1 MIKGIPEHRVEDATF
16 GILLEAGILSDLVL
30 GLGGFQPGQ
39 EVSAMNDTAIFLRSL
54 ENGYAVL
61 TRPMR
66 NIHDFD
72 LMAQLLPTGWVLFY
86 RTL

>member
-1 MIKGIPEHRVEDATF
+1 
-16 GILLEAGILSDLVL
+16 
-30 GLGGFQPGQ
+30 
-39 EVSAMNDTAIFLRSL
+39 MNDTAIFLRSL

-61 TRPMR
+61 TR

-72 LMAQLLPTGWVLFY
+72 LMAQLLQTGWVLFY

>member
-16 GILLEAGILSDLVL
+16 GILLETGILSDLVL
-30 GLGGFQPGQ
+30 GLGGCQPGQ

-61 TRPMR
+61 TR

-72 LMAQLLPTGWVLFY
+72 LMAQLLQTGWVLFY

>member
-1 MIKGIPEHRVEDATF
+1 
-16 GILLEAGILSDLVL
+16 
-30 GLGGFQPGQ
+30 
-39 EVSAMNDTAIFLRSL
+39 MNDTAILLRSL

-61 TRPMR
+61 TRLTR